1 MTKPTPKSPLDLVTA
16 LMQERVKFETWLEAL
31 DARRASTPANV
42 YDRVRQDYETRLAGV
57 IHELK
62 EHAAA
67 LEEQAEKYT
76 TRLAEL
82 TQQEQ
87 ERRDARAEA
96 ELRAHVGELS
106 EQDWNTTASEADE
119 ALAAIAA
126 EQSVVG
132 ADLNRVHE
140 LLGAATAPP
149 AVRPAP
155 PDGALPEPAATAEA
169 GGQVVA
175 GRDSGSSA
183 SAPAGAAMDRGTP
196 EHSKFDELA
205 FLKSVVSPLPART
218 PVDNRAGGGAVD
230 APPPADGHPSAKAPE
245 PDVAPSAARP
255 SGSHEDRPDAR
266 PSGPN
271 EGHPAAARASSPDIT
286 RAASDTLGEALSER
300 ARRPTEE
307 RDFVREDQED
317 AAAGLVGRAREPE
330 RPNDRPYA
338 ANITANNP
346 IVLRPS
352 GAVEQPKTL
361 KCAECGAMN
370 YPTEWYCERCG
381 AELASL

>member
-1 MTKPTPKSPLDLVTA
+1 MTKQTPNSPLDVVTA
-16 LMQERVKFETWLEAL
+16 LMQERVKFESWLQAL
-31 DARRASTPANV
+31 DARRESTPQNV
-42 YDRVRQDYETRLAGV
+42 YDRVRKDYETRLADV
-57 IHELK
+57 IRELK

-67 LEEQAEKYT
+67 LEAQAEKYT
-76 TRLAEL
+76 ARLAEL
-82 TQQEQ
+82 AETEQ

-106 EQDWNTTASEADE
+106 DADWNATAGEADE

-126 EQSVVG
+126 EQAVVG

-149 AVRPAP
+149 ATHSASPAAASP
-155 PDGALPEPAATAEA
+155 AVPDAAVDGAAA
-169 GGQVVA
+169 VA
-175 GRDSGSSA
+175 DRASGATESA
-183 SAPAGAAMDRGTP
+183 APSAADRKTP
-196 EHSKFDELA
+196 EQSKFDELA
-205 FLKSVVSPLPART
+205 FLKSVVSPLAQGTPA
-218 PVDNRAGGGAVD
+218 NGRAVGKSTESAAQVAKSPPLREG
-230 APPPADGHPSAKAPE
+230 PPPRRGSGPHEGRSAP
-245 PDVAPSAARP
+245 
-255 SGSHEDRPDAR
+255 R
-266 PSGPN
+266 PSGPH
-271 EGHPAAARASSPDIT
+271 EEPPPARASSPDIT
-286 RAASDTLGEALSER
+286 QAASDTMGEELSER
-300 ARRPTEE
+300 AGRPAQEHE
-307 RDFVREDQED
+307 FIREDQED

-338 ANITANNP
+338 ANVTGNNP

-361 KCAECGAMN
+361 KCVECGAMN

>member
-1 MTKPTPKSPLDLVTA
+1 MTKKTPSSPLDVVTT

-31 DARRASTPANV
+31 DARRDATPANV
-42 YDRVRQDYETRLAGV
+42 YDRVRKDYEARLAGV
-57 IHELK
+57 LK
-62 EHAAA
+62 ELTEHASA

-76 TRLAEL
+76 ARLAEL
-82 TQQEQ
+82 AEQEQ
-87 ERRDARAEA
+87 GRRDARAEA

-106 EQDWNTTASEADE
+106 DDDWQRTAKEADE

-126 EQSVVG
+126 EQAVVG

-149 AVRPAP
+149 PAAPAAETAPPAP
-155 PDGALPEPAATAEA
+155 PAEPQAPMAPPPPAA
-169 GGQVVA
+169 
-175 GRDSGSSA
+175 SA
-183 SAPAGAAMDRGTP
+183 APDAQRTP
-196 EHSKFDELA
+196 EQSKFDELA
-205 FLKSVVSPLPART
+205 FLKSVVSPLAART
-218 PVDNRAGGGAVD
+218 PVHGNPTSRAAEPPA
-230 APPPADGHPSAKAPE
+230 APPRPETRPPE
-245 PDVAPSAARP
+245 PRESRS
-255 SGSHEDRPDAR
+255 SGRHSEPLVTHDQ
-266 PSGPN
+266 
-271 EGHPAAARASSPDIT
+271 
-286 RAASDTLGEALSER
+286 SDTLGEALTSRTKRDSQER
-300 ARRPTEE
+300 E
-307 RDFVREDQED
+307 FIREDPED

-330 RPNDRPYA
+330 RSDNRPFA